1 MEIKTIK
8 VKNPSV
14 IISAD
19 KYEDLKETLEI
30 LSDTELVKSISKA
43 LAEPKSNRKSHKE
56 IFDKKCRSIRHWK
69 NVYRKNSSNL

>member
-8 VKNPSV
+8 VKSPSV

-19 KYEDLKETLEI
+19 KYEDLEETLVI

-43 LAEPKSNRKSHKE
+43 LSEPRADRKTHKE
-56 IFDKKCRSIRHWK
+56 VFGKK
-69 NVYRKNSSNL
+69 

>member
-43 LAEPKSNRKSHKE
+43 LTEQRANRKSHKE
-56 IFDKKCRSIRHWK
+56 VFGTTLNYRNRS
-69 NVYRKNSSNL
+69 

>member
-8 VKNPSV
+8 IKNPSV

-19 KYEDLKETLEI
+19 KYEGLKETLEI

-43 LAEPKSNRKSHKE
+43 LIEPRANRKTHKE
-56 IFDKKCRSIRHWK
+56 VFGKK
-69 NVYRKNSSNL
+69 

>member
-8 VKNPSV
+8 VKSPSV

-19 KYEDLKETLEI
+19 KYKDLKETLEI

-43 LAEPKSNRKSHKE
+43 LAEPRVNRKTHKDV
-56 IFDKKCRSIRHWK
+56 FGKK
-69 NVYRKNSSNL
+69 

>member
-14 IISAD
+14 IISAE
-19 KYEDLKETLEI
+19 KYEDLKETLKI

-43 LAEPKSNRKSHKE
+43 LAEPRANRKSHKE
-56 IFDKKCRSIRHWK
+56 LFDKK
-69 NVYRKNSSNL
+69 

>member
-8 VKNPSV
+8 IKNPSV

-19 KYEDLKETLEI
+19 KYENLKETVEV

-43 LAEPKSNRKSHKE
+43 LNEPKANRKFHKE
-56 IFDKKCRSIRHWK
+56 VFGTNFSCGNRS
-69 NVYRKNSSNL
+69 

>member
-14 IISAD
+14 IISAE

-43 LAEPKSNRKSHKE
+43 LAEPRVNRKSHKE
-56 IFDKKCRSIRHWK
+56 VFDKK
-69 NVYRKNSSNL
+69 

>member
-8 VKNPSV
+8 IKSTSV

-19 KYEDLKETLEI
+19 KYADLKGTLEI

-43 LAEPKSNRKSHKE
+43 LSDLRSNRKTHIE
-56 IFDKKCRSIRHWK
+56 AFGTIFNCGNRS
-69 NVYRKNSSNL
+69 

>member
-1 MEIKTIK
+1 MEIKTIR

-43 LAEPKSNRKSHKE
+43 LEEPKTNRKSHKE
-56 IFDKKCRSIRHWK
+56 LFDKK
-69 NVYRKNSSNL
+69 

>member
-8 VKNPSV
+8 VKSPSV

-43 LAEPKSNRKSHKE
+43 LAEPRVNRKTHKQLKL
-56 IFDKKCRSIRHWK
+56 ILVS
-69 NVYRKNSSNL
+69 

>member
-8 VKNPSV
+8 IKNPSV

-19 KYEDLKETLEI
+19 KYENLKETVEV

-43 LAEPKSNRKSHKE
+43 LAEPKTSRKSHKE
-56 IFDKKCRSIRHWK
+56 VFAKK
-69 NVYRKNSSNL
+69 

>member
-30 LSDTELVKSISKA
+30 LSATELVKSISKA
-43 LAEPKSNRKSHKE
+43 LAEPRVNRKSHKE
-56 IFDKKCRSIRHWK
+56 LFYKK
-69 NVYRKNSSNL
+69 